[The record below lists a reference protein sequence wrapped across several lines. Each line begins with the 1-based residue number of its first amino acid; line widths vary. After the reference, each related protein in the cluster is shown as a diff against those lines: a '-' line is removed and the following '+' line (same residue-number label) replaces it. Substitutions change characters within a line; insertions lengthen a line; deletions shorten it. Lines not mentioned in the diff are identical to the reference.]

1 MKLTPSG
8 LRASPTDLAYFLA
21 CRHRTALELA
31 EAQGGPQRPQW
42 DDPLLQV
49 LFKLGLEHERQYA
62 ARLEA
67 EVDTVVRLDGE
78 REPAPAVTAT
88 TAAMRHGADVILQ
101 GALASGR
108 WYGRPDVLIRV
119 PQPSPLLGDWSYQ
132 VADTKLARDVRG
144 GTILQLGLYC
154 EMLEAAQGVLPEKFY
169 VVTPPAEAPANGGHG
184 AHVVHPYRVH
194 DFAAYF
200 RLLKARLEAALRED
214 AATLAAANYPEP
226 VDHCDICP
234 WSPVCRDK
242 RRRDD
247 HLSLVAGI
255 SRMQRRELAPFGIL
269 TVEALGALGDPF
281 PFKPNRGAL
290 ETYTRV
296 RDQARLQVQSRSDG
310 RIAYELIHPPKPVE
324 SDAKRAE
331 AEPAEI
337 VGLARLPEPSPGDVF
352 LDLEGDPLAACGN
365 GQGETGREY
374 LFGVATVGT
383 DGTPV
388 YQSWWADDGP
398 AERRA
403 FESVVDL
410 IMDRLAANP
419 GLHVYHYAPYE
430 VSAFKRLMGRY
441 ATREAEI
448 DRLLRGGRFVD
459 LYAVVRQGVRVGV
472 EKYSIKNLE
481 PLYGFTRCVDLREA
495 NGALRVMEQAL
506 ELGEMTLATPEVRA
520 VVEGYNRDD
529 CLSTLRL
536 RDWLEARR
544 AELVAGG
551 VALDRPVP
559 KDGAPSEELDER
571 QQKVEALRAR
581 LLANLPEDPR
591 ERSAG
596 EHARSILA
604 YLLDLHRREEKA
616 GWWEYYRLR
625 EMPEEDLLEEPD
637 AVAGLEFV
645 ADVGKV
651 RKSVVQRYSY
661 PEQEMEIRLGQT
673 LKTQDD
679 EGVFTK
685 EIAAID
691 PDARTI
697 DLVVGPSKV
706 DRKPRALF
714 AHDHISTR
722 VLEDAVFALG
732 ERVAAAGGVEVL
744 PPGAERALLLR
755 DVPSL
760 ASGCFAPP
768 APDVGPSVTDYAVD
782 IVTRLDRTT
791 LAIQGPP
798 GSGKTFT
805 GARMIV
811 EALRAGLK
819 VGVTATSHKVID
831 NLLEAVPCAP
841 GASDSGVAIRL
852 GHKVGDGEDGDEAEE
867 GAIARL
873 TTNDEALGAIRDG
886 EVNVLGG
893 TAWLW
898 ARPEFAASVD
908 VLFVDEAGQMSLAN
922 TLAVARAA
930 SSLVLLGDPQQ
941 LEQPGKGSHPEGV
954 GVSALH
960 HVLGGA
966 ETMPEGRGLF
976 LPVTWRLA
984 PSICAFTSELFY
996 TGHLRSRDGLER
1008 QALAGNGRFEGAGLW
1023 LVPVEHDGNRNAS
1036 DEEAA
1041 EVVRIVRA
1049 LLAPGSEWIDDKG
1062 KPHRIKADDL
1072 RIVAPFNAHVHRIRE
1087 VLAAAS
1093 DGAPG
1098 LQPRGTLV
1106 GTASD
1111 GAPGLQPRGIPVGTV
1126 DKFQGQEAPV
1136 VIYSMAT
1143 SRPEDAPRGLEF
1155 LYSLNRLNVATSR
1168 ARCACILVASP
1179 RLFEPDCRTPRQ
1191 MKLAN
1196 ALCRYRE
1203 TAVRVPGVGAPA
1215 TISTGQV
1222 Q

>member
-42 DDPLLQV
+42 DDPLLEV
-49 LFKLGLEHERQYA
+49 LFKLGAEHERQYA
-62 ARLEA
+62 DRLE
-67 EVDTVVRLDGE
+67 EEEPTVVHVEDELDPE
-78 REPAPAVTAT
+78 RVVAITL
-88 TAAMRHGADVILQ
+88 AAMRQCADVILQ
-101 GALASGR
+101 GGLANGR
-108 WYGRPDVLIRV
+108 WYGRPDVLKKIER
-119 PQPSPLLGDWSYQ
+119 PSPVLGDWSYE

-154 EMLEAAQGVLPEKFY
+154 EMLEAAQGVLPETFH
-169 VVTPPAEAPANGGHG
+169 VVTPAVESSADGENGEP
-184 AHVVHPYRVH
+184 VVHEYRVR

-200 RLLKARLEAALRED
+200 RLLKSRLEEALRED
-214 AATLAAANYPEP
+214 AAALAAANYPEP
-226 VDHCDICP
+226 VDHCEICP
-234 WSPVCRDK
+234 WSPVCRD
-242 RRRDD
+242 RRRKDD

-255 SRMQRRELAPFGIL
+255 SRLQRRELAPFGIV

-281 PFKPNRGAL
+281 PFKPNRGAMD
-290 ETYTRV
+290 TYLRV
-296 RDQARLQVQSRSDG
+296 RDQARLQVESRRNG
-310 RIAYELIHPPKPVE
+310 HIAYELTVPAPPQAAQSGV
-324 SDAKRAE
+324 
-331 AEPAEI
+331 EPADV

-352 LDLEGDPLAACGN
+352 LDLEGDPLASSG

-374 LFGVATVGT
+374 LFGVATIGK
-383 DGTPV
+383 DGAPV
-388 YQSWWADDGP
+388 YRSWWADDAAG
-398 AERRA
+398 ERRA

-410 IMDRLAANP
+410 IKDRVAADP
-419 GLHVYHYAPYE
+419 GVHVYHYAPYE

-448 DRLLRGGRFVD
+448 DSLLRGGRFVD

-481 PLYGFTRCVDLREA
+481 PLYGFVRGVELREA
-495 NGALRVMEQAL
+495 NQALRIMEQAL
-506 ELGEMTLATPEVRA
+506 ELGDMTLATAQVRA
-520 VVEGYNRDD
+520 VVQGYNRDD
-529 CLSTLRL
+529 CVSTLRL

-551 VALDRPVP
+551 AAIERPLP
-559 KDGAPSEELDER
+559 RDGAPSEQLGER
-571 QQKVEALRAR
+571 QKKVEALRAR
-581 LLANLPEDPR
+581 LLADLPEDPCD
-591 ERSAG
+591 RSGA
-596 EHARSILA
+596 EQARFILA
-604 YLLDLHRREEKA
+604 HLLDFHHREDNA

-625 EMPEEDLLEEPD
+625 EMPEDDLLEEPG

-651 RKSVVQRYSY
+651 RRSIIQRYSY
-661 PEQEMEIRLGQT
+661 PEQEMEIRPGQT
-673 LKTQDD
+673 LKTQDG
-679 EGVFTK
+679 GVFTD

-691 PDARTI
+691 PDARTM

-706 DRKPRALF
+706 DRKPTALF
-714 AHDHISTR
+714 AHDHVSTR
-722 VLEDAVFALG
+722 VLEDAVFDLG
-732 ERVAAAGGVEVL
+732 ERVADAGGVLAL
-744 PPGAERALLLR
+744 PPCAERALLLR

-760 ASGCFAPP
+760 TSACFDPP
-768 APDVGPSVTDYAVD
+768 ASDVGPSVMDYAVD
-782 IVTRLDRTT
+782 IVTKLDHTT
-791 LAIQGPP
+791 LATQGPP
-798 GSGKTFT
+798 GSGKTYT

-811 EALRAGLK
+811 EAVRAGLK

-831 NLLEAVPCAP
+831 NLLEAVGSAP
-841 GASDSGVAIRL
+841 GASEGGVAIRL
-852 GHKVGDGEDGDEAEE
+852 GHKVGDGDDGDEDGAEE
-867 GAIARL
+867 GTIARL
-873 TTNDEALGAIRDG
+873 ARNDEALAALADG
-886 EVNVLGG
+886 TVNVLGG

-898 ARPEFAASVD
+898 ARPEFAGSVD
-908 VLFVDEAGQMSLAN
+908 VLVVDEAGQMSLAN

-941 LEQPGKGSHPEGV
+941 LEQPGKGTHPDGV

-984 PSICAFTSELFY
+984 PSICRFTSELFY
-996 TGHLRSRDGLER
+996 TGQLRSREGLER
-1008 QALAGNGRFEGAGLW
+1008 QALAGNGMFDGAGLW

-1041 EVVRIVRA
+1041 VVADIVRS
-1049 LLAPGSEWIDDKG
+1049 LLAPGSKWIDDKG
-1062 KPHRIKADDL
+1062 ESRQMTSSDL

-1087 VLAAAS
+1087 ALTAAADGTP

-1098 LQPRGTLV
+1098 LQPRG
-1106 GTASD
+1106 
-1111 GAPGLQPRGIPVGTV
+1111 GISVGTV

-1168 ARCACILVASP
+1168 ARCTCILVASP

-1203 TAVRVPGVGAPA
+1203 LADEPRHTDIPARLGASM
-1215 TISTGQV
+1215 TLEDL
-1222 Q
+1222 